1 MGCGIEIQAKKLA
14 DVTED
19 LTDQCIERATGRI
32 IQTQT
37 VCKRLAFLVQNK
49 TISFTEI

>member
-19 LTDQCIERATGRI
+19 LTDQCIERATGHI
-32 IQTQT
+32 IQTQQFAK
-37 VCKRLAFLVQNK
+37 VWLF
-49 TISFTEI
+49 